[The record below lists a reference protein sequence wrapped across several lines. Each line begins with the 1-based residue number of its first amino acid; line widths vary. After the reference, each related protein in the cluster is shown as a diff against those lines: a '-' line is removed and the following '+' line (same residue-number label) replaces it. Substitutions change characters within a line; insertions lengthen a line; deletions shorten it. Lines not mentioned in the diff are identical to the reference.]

1 MAYKILLRLNSLI
14 IYEMI
19 DLINDGITSHKFGF
33 GLLKILKLNTILL
46 GLLFFKISYIEIYG
60 KIKKAINPL
69 IETSKKVL
77 MTPIKS
83 SKSK

>member
-1 MAYKILLRLNSLI
+1 MAYKILLGLNLLI

-33 GLLKILKLNTILL
+33 GILKILILNTILL

-69 IETSKKVL
+69 LKQLKKF
-77 MTPIKS
+77 
-83 SKSK
+83 

>member
-1 MAYKILLRLNSLI
+1 MAYKILLGLNLLI

-19 DLINDGITSHKFGF
+19 VLINDGITSHKFGF
-33 GLLKILKLNTILL
+33 GLLKILILNTILL

-69 IETSKKVL
+69 IETAKKVL

-83 SKSK
+83 SKFK

>member
-1 MAYKILLRLNSLI
+1 
-14 IYEMI
+14 MI
-19 DLINDGITSHKFGF
+19 DLINDGITSHKYGF
-33 GLLKILKLNTILL
+33 RLLKILILNTIFLE
-46 GLLFFKISYIEIYG
+46 LLFFKISYIEIYG

-69 IETSKKVL
+69 IETAKKVL